1 MPQRDGKNELQL
13 VHLGNL
19 ALSGVTPAASAW
31 VDTRDFDKVTLVA
44 IANTITDAGT
54 PTGGFTFE
62 VQESNTTAAA
72 DATAVADNELL
83 GSEADLQ
90 VISDSAGDSIIGGIG
105 YLGTKRYVRLV
116 ATGTTGT
123 NADVSAVAVN
133 AAGIIEPAGFI
144 GTKVAAT

>member
-1 MPQRDGKNELQL
+1 M
-13 VHLGNL
+13 
-19 ALSGVTPAASAW
+19 
-31 VDTRDFDKVTLVA
+31 A

-90 VISDSAGDSIIGGIG
+90 VVSDSAGDSIIGGIG

-116 ATGTTGT
+116 ATGTTRTAIRAPNCHWVALHVEAASAYVCICNGT
-123 NADVSAVAVN
+123 T
-133 AAGIIEPAGFI
+133 AAIKEPLPREGRRRR
-144 GTKVAAT
+144 